1 MTDYNKLLKEIF
13 REIKP
18 IIGQGKVADYI
29 PALANVDPRKFGM
42 SISTVK
48 GTNFSTGDVDEKFSI
63 QSISKVFTLT
73 LAFSKLGEEIWSR
86 VGREP
91 SGNAFNSLIQL
102 EYEQGIPRNPFI
114 NAGAIVI
121 TDILISLL
129 DDPYSE
135 LLDYIRLLSG
145 SKNIRYDEKVAQSE
159 RENGFTNAALV
170 NFLKSHDNIKND
182 VEKVLDVYFHHCS
195 ITMTTNELSKSFL
208 YLSNHGSIPNSDHR
222 VLTKSQAKRIN
233 ALMLTCGTYDE
244 AGDFAYLV
252 GMPGKSGVGGGIAAI
267 IPNELSVAVWSPA
280 LNKKGNSMAGMK
292 ALELLTTKTGL
303 SIF

>member
-13 REIKP
+13 QEIKP
-18 IIGQGKVADYI
+18 FIGQGKVADYI

-102 EYEQGIPRNPFI
+102 EYEQGIPRNSFI

-129 DDPYSE
+129 DDPYTE

-145 SKNIRYDEKVAQSE
+145 SENIRYDEKVAQSE